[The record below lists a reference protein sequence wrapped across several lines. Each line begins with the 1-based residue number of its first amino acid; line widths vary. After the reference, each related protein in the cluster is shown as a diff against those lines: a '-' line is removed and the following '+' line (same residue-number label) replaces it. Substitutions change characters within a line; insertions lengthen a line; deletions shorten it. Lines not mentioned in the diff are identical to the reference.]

1 MEKQIPKGLGIKLKN
16 ARMKANL
23 TQEEVADRAD
33 VSVNY
38 YARIERGEVMP
49 RYNIVKQIAKA
60 LKVDLPF

>member
-1 MEKQIPKGLGIKLKN
+1 MEKQIPKGLGIKLKQ
-16 ARMKANL
+16 ARNKAKL
-23 TQEEVADRAD
+23 TQEEVADKAE

>member
-1 MEKQIPKGLGIKLKN
+1 MEKQIPKGLGTKLKQ

-23 TQEEVADRAD
+23 TQEEVADKAE

-38 YARIERGEVMP
+38 YARIERGEAMP
-49 RYNIVKQIAKA
+49 RYNIVKQIAKV